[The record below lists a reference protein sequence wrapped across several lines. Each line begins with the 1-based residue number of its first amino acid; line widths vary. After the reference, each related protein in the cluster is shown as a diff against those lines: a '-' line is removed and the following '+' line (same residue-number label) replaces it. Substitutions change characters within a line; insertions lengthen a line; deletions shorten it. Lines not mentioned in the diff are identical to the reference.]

1 MQEIGKF
8 DMKINVIPNE
18 LEKCMP
24 FTINNNLVFI
34 DNMQFMNSSLDS
46 MVKNLSKNDFR
57 C

>member
-1 MQEIGKF
+1 
-8 DMKINVIPNE
+8 MKINVIPNE

-46 MVKNLSKNDFR
+46 MVKNLSENDFR